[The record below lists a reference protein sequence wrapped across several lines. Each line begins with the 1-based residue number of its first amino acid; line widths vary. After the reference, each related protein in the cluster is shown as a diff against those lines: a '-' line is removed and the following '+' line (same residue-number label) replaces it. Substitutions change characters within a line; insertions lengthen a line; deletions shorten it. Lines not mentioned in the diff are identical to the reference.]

1 MNEIRKPI
9 VVVGSIN
16 MDLVART
23 PRIPLAGQTL
33 IGTDFVTTPGG
44 KGANQAV
51 AAARLGYPVEM
62 VGMVGGGAPGEADL
76 SGKANL
82 SSKAHLPGEANSSSE
97 VPSPSEASPLREAGQ
112 DIFGQALL
120 DNLAAAGVGTSAVER
135 VAGPSGVAPILVG
148 DNGENLIVVIPG
160 ANGKVDGAAVDRHAA
175 LIRSAGMVLC
185 QLELPLTTVSRVL
198 AICAEASVPVML
210 DPAPAAPLPDR
221 IWSQVAWFTP
231 NETEAAFYLGRKLEA
246 EEAAQLLL
254 QRGLRGVV
262 LKRGGE
268 GAYVALAGGKAEWVR
283 PFCVKAI
290 DTVGAGDCFNGA
302 FAVALLEGRDPWTA
316 ARFASAAAAI
326 SVTRRGAQAS
336 MPSREETEE
345 FLVQHKV

>member
-33 IGTDFVTTPGG
+33 IGSGFTTTPGG

-62 VGMVGGGAPGEADL
+62 VGMVGGGSAPGATDSSREAD
-76 SGKANL
+76 S
-82 SSKAHLPGEANSSSE
+82 
-97 VPSPSEASPLREAGQ
+97 LREADQ
-112 DIFGQALL
+112 DVFGQALL
-120 DNLAAAGVGTSAVER
+120 ENLAAAGVGIAAVER

-148 DNGENLIVVIPG
+148 DNGENSIVVIPG
-160 ANGKVDGAAVDRHAA
+160 ANGKVDSAAVDRQAA
-175 LIRSAGMVLC
+175 LICSAGMVLC
-185 QLELPLTTVSRVL
+185 QLELPLATVSRVL
-198 AICAEASVPVML
+198 ALCAEAGVPVML

-231 NETEAAFYLGRKLEA
+231 NETEAAFYLDKKLEA

-336 MPSREETEE
+336 MPSREETDD